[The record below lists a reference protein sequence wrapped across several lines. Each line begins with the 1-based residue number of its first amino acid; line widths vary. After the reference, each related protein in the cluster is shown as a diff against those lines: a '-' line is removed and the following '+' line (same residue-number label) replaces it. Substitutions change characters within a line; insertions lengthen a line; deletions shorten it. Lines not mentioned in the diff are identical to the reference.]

1 MSVSRRSFLSAAP
14 AAALLAP
21 SIVAARAAQATTAVS
36 ATFPTHEPDVVR
48 DFVGASH
55 GRTARVRELIAKQPA
70 LANAAW
76 DWGWGDWET
85 AIGAASHVGNVEIA
99 ELLLASGARPTIFSA
114 AMLGQLDVVKA
125 FVVASPGIQRTH
137 GPHGLTL
144 MHHAEAG
151 EARAAA
157 VVAYLKT
164 LGDADI
170 DEPSEPL
177 ADADRDAIVGVY
189 AFGTGARDRFTLSLH
204 ARFGP
209 QLTREGASARPLIH
223 LGKRVFHPR
232 GTPAVRVTFA
242 AGTPAP
248 ALSVVDGDTLL
259 AGSRV

>member
-1 MSVSRRSFLSAAP
+1 MSFSRRTFLAAAP
-14 AAALLAP
+14 SAALLVP
-21 SIVAARAAQATTAVS
+21 SIVSGRAPQAAPVVS
-36 ATFPTHEPDVVR
+36 ATFPTHEPDLVR

-55 GRTARVRELIAKQPA
+55 GRIDRVRELLAKQPA

-85 AIGAASHVGNVEIA
+85 ALGAASHVGNVEIA
-99 ELLLASGARPTIFSA
+99 ELLLATGARPTIFSA

-125 FVVASPGIQRTH
+125 FVAASPGIQRTR

-151 EARAAA
+151 DARAAA
-157 VVAYLKT
+157 VVAFLKS

-177 ADADRDAIVGVY
+177 ANADRDAVAGVY
-189 AFGTGARDRFTLSLH
+189 LFGPGARDRFTVSLH
-204 ARFGP
+204 PRFGL
-209 QLTREGASARPLIH
+209 QLTREGAGNRPLIH
-223 LGKRVFHPR
+223 VGKRVFHPK

-242 AGTPAP
+242 EGSPAP
-248 ALSVVDGDTLL
+248 AMSIVDGDIAL
-259 AGSRV
+259 AATRQ

>member
-14 AAALLAP
+14 GAALLVP
-21 SIVAARAAQATTAVS
+21 SIVSARATQAPAVS
-36 ATFPTHEPDVVR
+36 ATFPTHEPDLVR

-55 GRTARVRELIAKQPA
+55 GRVARVRELLAKQPA

-85 AIGAASHVGNVEIA
+85 ALGAASHVGNVECA
-99 ELLLASGARPTIFSA
+99 EMLLAAGARPSILSA

-125 FVVASPGIQRTH
+125 FVAASPGIQRTR

-144 MHHAEAG
+144 LHHAEAG

-170 DEPSEPL
+170 EEPSEPL
-177 ADADRDAIVGVY
+177 SPADRDALPGVY
-189 AFGTGARDRFTLSLH
+189 AFGTGPRDRFTVALH
-204 ARFGP
+204 ERLGP
-209 QLTREGASARPLIH
+209 QLTREGAGSRPLVH
-223 LGKRVFHPR
+223 LGKRVFHPK

-248 ALSVVDGDTLL
+248 ALSIVDGHITL
-259 AGSRV
+259 AATRV